1 MAAGTGAWVEVEEI
15 PIPSVAFIP
24 GYPGDGG
31 LTDRVSIPWERE
43 DFIHRRYPVIIL
55 AIRLTHGNRY
65 RTTQTV
71 NELME
76 VTKWYMDMEE
86 DLEEDSVEEEVLG
99 SVSGV
104 LLLPGLMLAGAEE
117 DSRGACTRGLL
128 QLHLMRPVQRLIPL
142 MGMSGIHPSTV
153 VILPGEQQTILRR

>member
-1 MAAGTGAWVEVEEI
+1 M
-15 PIPSVAFIP
+15 
-24 GYPGDGG
+24 
-31 LTDRVSIPWERE
+31 LTI
-43 DFIHRRYPVIIL
+43 
-55 AIRLTHGNRY
+55 
-65 RTTQTV
+65 

-86 DLEEDSVEEEVLG
+86 DLEEDSAGEGVPG

-128 QLHLMRPVQRLIPL
+128 RLHLMRPVQRLIPL

-153 VILPGEQQTILRR
+153 AILPGEQQTILRR

>member
-1 MAAGTGAWVEVEEI
+1 
-15 PIPSVAFIP
+15 
-24 GYPGDGG
+24 
-31 LTDRVSIPWERE
+31 
-43 DFIHRRYPVIIL
+43 
-55 AIRLTHGNRY
+55 
-65 RTTQTV
+65 
-71 NELME
+71 
-76 VTKWYMDMEE
+76 MDMEE
-86 DLEEDSVEEEVLG
+86 DLEEDSAGEGVPG

-128 QLHLMRPVQRLIPL
+128 RLNLMCPVQRLIPL